1 LRAGQTQ
8 YRPTEW
14 NVVLISVDTL
24 RADRLGCY
32 GYRNAQTPR
41 VDELAREGIV
51 FEQAF
56 TPVPLTLPAHAC
68 LLTGTYPAICGVH
81 DNGEIVSPS
90 VPTLAEHLRSQG
102 YQTAAFIGAFVLD
115 RRFGLAK
122 GFDLY
127 EGDFHPGLLK
137 GADPGTIEI
146 RGDHVETAAADW
158 IAAHKSGRFFV
169 FVHFYDLHSPYLL
182 PPSWRSRFRGR
193 IYDGELSYVDD
204 LIGHLWT
211 SLQQSR
217 LADRTLLVI
226 TADHGEGLGDH
237 GERSHGF
244 FLYSATTHIP
254 LILRFPDR
262 RFAGR
267 RVSDIVRLIDIA
279 PTICSLL
286 GLPSLASFE
295 GRSLSAAISGGALP
309 AVPAYSES
317 FVPYRYFHCAPLYA
331 MRNQQY
337 TYINAPRPELYD
349 RLADPTETSNLARTA
364 HAVTSSLREELSTLM
379 LSFNRASTVAPV
391 RPEVMEELRSLGY
404 LSASIAATGMPRPD
418 RTLPDPKDRIELFRR
433 YQDTRDLETEGKY
446 REAAVGLD
454 CILGVDPMLVSVQI
468 DAGIARQYLH
478 QDTVALRHFKAALR
492 VDPRNAL
499 ARYNDGICLRNL
511 HRDIEAEQEFD
522 IAAKLEP
529 WSSSPFDQRGL
540 VQARQGKLQ
549 EAIAS
554 FDSAISIDAFDFDG
568 LLNRGIQYGRLG
580 NWAKA
585 RSDLERAVGIE
596 PNSAQAHDALGTLSF
611 YLGNLQEASERYQR
625 ALSLDPHASSIHV
638 HMGLLYKKQGHL
650 TDARAEFER
659 ALALNPADTDAR
671 RGLDGLRQPADR

>member
-1 LRAGQTQ
+1 M
-8 YRPTEW
+8 
-14 NVVLISVDTL
+14 VLISVDTL

-41 VDELAREGIV
+41 VDELAREGIL

-56 TPVPLTLPAHAC
+56 TPVPLTLPAHAS
-68 LLTGTYPAICGVH
+68 LLTGTYPAIAGVH
-81 DNGEIVSPS
+81 DNGEILSPS

-102 YQTAAFIGAFVLD
+102 FQTAAFVGAFVLD

-127 EGDFHPGLLK
+127 QGDFHPSLVK
-137 GADPGTIEI
+137 SADPDTIEI
-146 RGDHVETAAADW
+146 RGDQVETAAEDW
-158 IAAHKSGRFFV
+158 IAAHRSERFFV
-169 FVHFYDLHSPYLL
+169 FVHFYDLHGPYLL
-182 PPSWRSRFRGR
+182 PPSWRSRFHGR

-204 LIGHLWT
+204 LIGHLWST
-211 SLQQSR
+211 LQRSG

-254 LILRFPDR
+254 LIFRCPDR

-267 RVSDIVRLIDIA
+267 RVGIIVRLIDIA

-309 AVPAYSES
+309 AAPAYSES

-349 RLADPTETSNLARTA
+349 RLADPTETHNLAPSA
-364 HAVTSSLREELSTLM
+364 GAVTSSLREELTALIS
-379 LSFNRASTVAPV
+379 SFNRVPAVAPV
-391 RPEVMEELRSLGY
+391 RPEVMEELKSLGY
-404 LSASIAATGMPRPD
+404 LSGSVAAKGIPQSD

-433 YQDTRDLETEGKY
+433 FQDTRELESEEKY
-446 REAAVGLD
+446 QQAAVELD
-454 CILGVDPMLVSVQI
+454 RILGVDPMLVSVQI
-468 DAGIARQYLH
+468 EAGVARQYLH
-478 QDTVALRHFKAALR
+478 QDTVAVRHFEAALR

-499 ARYNDGICLRNL
+499 AHYNYGISLRNL
-511 HRDIEAEQEFD
+511 HRDVEAEQEFD
-522 IAAKLEP
+522 VAAKLEP
-529 WSSSPFDQRGL
+529 WSARPFNERGV

-554 FDSAISIDAFDFDG
+554 FDSAISIDAFDFDA
-568 LLNRGIQYGRLG
+568 LLNRGNLHGMLG
-580 NWAKA
+580 DWAKA
-585 RSDLERAVGIE
+585 RSDLDRALAIN

-611 YLGNLQEASERYQR
+611 HLGNLQEASERYQR
-625 ALSLDPHASSIHV
+625 ALSLDPRSSSIHV
-638 HMGLLYKKQGHL
+638 HMGLLYKQEGHL
-650 TDARAEFER
+650 TEARAEFER
-659 ALALNPADTDAR
+659 ALALNPADADAR
-671 RGLDGLRQPADR
+671 RRLEGLHQPADR